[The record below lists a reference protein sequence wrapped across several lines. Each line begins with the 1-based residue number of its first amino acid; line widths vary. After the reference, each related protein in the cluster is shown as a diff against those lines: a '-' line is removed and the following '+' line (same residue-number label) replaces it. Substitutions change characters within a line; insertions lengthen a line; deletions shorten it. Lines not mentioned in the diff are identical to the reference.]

1 MDSHAQPD
9 DNRPVT
15 PANLPPAHPPVPA
28 AASQPETLGGWF
40 QQNWSKLAVMI
51 AAFVAICRY
60 LHPFDLLLAGF
71 GLSLIIFLH
80 ELGHFLAAKWC
91 DVHVRTFS
99 IGFGPALPFCQFRYG
114 ETNYKLAMI
123 PLGGYVAMVG
133 ESEEDGEPETDHD
146 EEDTDPRSFR
156 NKSVGQRMLI
166 ISAGVIMNLILGCTC
181 FVATY
186 MNGVQEK
193 PAVASMV
200 EPGSAAWT
208 AGIASGSEI
217 TRIDGRNHPWFD
229 DLRPIV
235 SSTNAGETVSLDVE
249 FQGQT
254 RSVDIEPTRPE
265 GMLFPVLGIAPPRQ
279 LELQRSRRKDDSPP
293 YVVGSAAA
301 NAQTTTG
308 EPGFRAGDT
317 LVAMTDPANPAQQTP
332 FNPELDGLPGA
343 YFDYVRRLTQLAG
356 KPVTIAVRRAGTKT
370 EGETVTVE
378 VPAAFRQTFGMRM
391 RMGPVTAVRTSSS
404 AAKAILPG
412 DRIVEVEV
420 TEPTGEVTRFVAGQA
435 PTNPGEKV
443 AIKPLDPLRLPDEL
457 NWWSD
462 RWLSGRPVADW
473 AGKDRTVRVKVLR
486 QGATDH
492 TEKLVPVE
500 ELTWDPQYRYETTDP
515 SVPGAPVSLSGLG
528 IGYQVDH
535 VVDAVEPD
543 SPAAQAGIQPND
555 QFTEVRILARGP
567 KEEDLSGPFEEI
579 QPHQW
584 GYIDTLVQRSF
595 PHTIEAK
602 LKRNGQPVEVTLAAV
617 ADTTWP
623 VVERGLFLSYE
634 TRTQQADSVWEALEM
649 GAYRTARSIKMVYL
663 GLYSMVF
670 GRISY
675 KLVSGPITLARAS
688 YFIAGEDVWHLM
700 LWIGLISV
708 NLAVVNFLPI
718 PVLDGGHMVFL
729 IYEWVRGKPAPIA
742 VQAILTYAGLA
753 LIGSLMLFVIGLDFW
768 RLFFG

>member
-1 MDSHAQPD
+1 MDPHAQPD
-9 DNRPVT
+9 DNRPVN
-15 PANLPPAHPPVPA
+15 PAKLPPAHPNAPHPA
-28 AASQPETLGGWF
+28 PQPETLGSWF
-40 QQNWSKLAVMI
+40 QQNWSKLAIMI
-51 AAFVAICRY
+51 ASFAVICRY
-60 LHPFDLLLAGF
+60 LHPFDVLLAGF

-114 ETNYKLAMI
+114 ETTYKVAMI
-123 PLGGYVAMVG
+123 PLGGYVAMAG
-133 ESEEDGEPETDHD
+133 ESEEDGEPEIDHD
-146 EEDTDPRSFR
+146 EEDNDPRSFR

-166 ISAGVIMNLILGCTC
+166 ISAGVIMNLILGCAC

-217 TRIDGRNHPWFD
+217 TRIDGRNKPWFD

-235 SSTNAGETVSLDVE
+235 SSTNAGETVSIGA
-249 FQGQT
+249 FWANPPGQ
-254 RSVDIEPTRPE
+254 PTRPE
-265 GMLFPVLGIAPPRQ
+265 GTLFPVLGIAPPRQ
-279 LELQRSRRKDDSPP
+279 LQLQRARRNDDTPP
-293 YVVGSAAA
+293 YSIGSAAA
-301 NAQTTTG
+301 EAKTTTG
-308 EPGFRAGDT
+308 EPGFRSGDT
-317 LVAMTDPANPAQQTP
+317 LLAMTDTADPTKVTP
-332 FNPELDGLPGA
+332 FQPDLDGLPGA
-343 YFDYVRRLTQLAG
+343 YFDFHRRMTQLAG
-356 KPVTIAVRRAGTKT
+356 QPVTIQVRRASHAAQA
-370 EGETVTVE
+370 EGEPVSIV
-378 VPAAFRQTFGMRM
+378 VPPAFRMSMGMRM
-391 RMGPVTAVRTSSS
+391 RMGPVTAIRTSSS
-404 AAKAILPG
+404 AAKVILLG
-412 DRIVEVEV
+412 DRIVEVECA
-420 TEPTGEVTRFVAGQA
+420 EPSGEVTRFVAGQA

-443 AIKPLDPLRLPDEL
+443 TIKPLDPLRLPDEL

-462 RWLSGRPVADW
+462 RWLKNRSAADW
-473 AGKDRTVRVKVLR
+473 AEKDRKIRVKVLR

-500 ELTWDPQYRYETTDP
+500 ELTWEPQYRYETTDP
-515 SVPGAPVSLSGLG
+515 SVPGAPVPLSGLG

-535 VVDAVEPD
+535 VVDAVEPG
-543 SPAAQAGIQPND
+543 SPAAEAGIQPND

-567 KEEDLSGPFEEI
+567 KDEDLSGKFEEI

-584 GYIDTLVQRSF
+584 GYIDTLIQRSY

-602 LKRNGQPVEVTLAAV
+602 LKRNGQPVEVKLAAI
-617 ADTTWP
+617 ADLNWP
-623 VVERGLFLSYE
+623 IVERGLFLSYE
-634 TRTQQADSVWEALEM
+634 TRTQKADSVLEALEM
-649 GAYRTARSIKMVYL
+649 GAYRTLRSIKMVYL

-688 YFIAGEDVWHLM
+688 YFIAGEDVWHLL

-753 LIGSLMLFVIGLDFW
+753 LIGSLMLFVIGLDLW
-768 RLFFG
+768 RLFFA